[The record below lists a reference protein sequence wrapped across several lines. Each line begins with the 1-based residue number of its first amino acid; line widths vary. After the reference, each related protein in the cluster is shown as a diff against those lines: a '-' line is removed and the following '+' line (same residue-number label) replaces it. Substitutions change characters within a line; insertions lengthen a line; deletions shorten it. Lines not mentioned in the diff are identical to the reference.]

1 MNRDQ
6 ALTGQVAIVTGG
18 ASGIGRAT
26 CHELA
31 RRGAAIV
38 VVDLSRERIDETL
51 AELQPSSDASVLGLC
66 LSVSDEAAMN
76 DMASQTLERF
86 GRIDILV
93 ACAGIL
99 RGKGCSA
106 HPMADVSTAEWDEV
120 IGTNLKGTFLANRA
134 VLASMVRNRRGQIV
148 NVSSTS
154 GLKGRAFDAVYCAS
168 KFGIIG
174 LTEALAEEVRYH
186 NVRVQM
192 VIPDAVDTP
201 LWQQNRLPAPPDSL
215 PPERVAELIAFMLCL
230 PPDTVLERG
239 VIAPF
244 RNRRRRAPARDTA
257 ADGGQAES

>member
-1 MNRDQ
+1 MSREKT
-6 ALTGQVAIVTGG
+6 LTGQVAIVTGG

-26 CHELA
+26 CLELA
-31 RRGAAIV
+31 RRGATIV
-38 VVDLSRERIDETL
+38 VVDLSQERIDETL
-51 AELQPSSDASVLGLC
+51 AELEPSSDASALGLC
-66 LSVSDEAAMN
+66 LSVSDETAMN
-76 DMASQTLERF
+76 EMASQTLDRF

-99 RGKGCSA
+99 RGKGCSPR
-106 HPMADVSTAEWDEV
+106 PMADVSTAEWDEV
-120 IGTNLKGTFLANRA
+120 IDTNLKGTFLSNRA
-134 VLASMVRNRRGQIV
+134 VLANMIRNRGGQIV

-154 GLKGRAFDAVYCAS
+154 GLKGRAFDSVYCAS

-186 NVRVQM
+186 NVRVQV

-215 PPERVAELIAFMLCL
+215 PPERVAELIAFMLSL

-244 RNRRRRAPARDTA
+244 RTRRRRAPARGTTPE
-257 ADGGQAES
+257 GGPVES

>member
-1 MNRDQ
+1 MSGEDM
-6 ALTGQVAIVTGG
+6 TGRVAIVTGG

-26 CHELA
+26 CLELA
-31 RRGAAIV
+31 RRGAATV
-38 VVDLSRERIDETL
+38 VVDISQEKIDQILAGL
-51 AELQPSSDASVLGLC
+51 AESSGVETLGLC

-76 DMASQTLERF
+76 EMAAATLDRF

-99 RGKGCSA
+99 RGKGCSP
-106 HPMADVSTAEWDEV
+106 HPMGDVTTQEWDEV
-120 IGTNLKGTFLANRA
+120 IGTNLKGTFLSNRA
-134 VLASMVRNRRGQIV
+134 VLASMIKNKAGQII

-154 GLKGRAFDAVYCAS
+154 GLKGRAFDSVYCAS

-186 NVRVQM
+186 NVRVQV
-192 VIPDAVDTP
+192 VIPDAVATP
-201 LWQQNRLPAPPDSL
+201 LWEQNRLPAPPDAL
-215 PPERVAELIAFMLCL
+215 PPERVAELIAFMLAL

-244 RNRRRRAPARDTA
+244 RNRRRRGPARTA
-257 ADGGQAES
+257 KPADGKAES